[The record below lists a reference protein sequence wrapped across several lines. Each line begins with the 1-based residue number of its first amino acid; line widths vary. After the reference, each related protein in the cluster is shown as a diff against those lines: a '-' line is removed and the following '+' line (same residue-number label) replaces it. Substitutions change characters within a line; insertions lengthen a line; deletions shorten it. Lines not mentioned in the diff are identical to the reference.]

1 MLNQL
6 KLILEVSYLEFG
18 TDHISPLS
26 FTFGWAFYRLPK
38 PPFSCFARATVQVRA
53 WAITRASCQGLH
65 IQRNLKYCCFFF
77 TEQNK
82 SMLTFNWLFLCQLC
96 FGGLIQQNTFSM
108 KYLSSC
114 ECITQLIT
122 LVSGTSETPFVPV
135 IPIFITQNF
144 LAPIPI
150 LNSTF
155 SVFVTQQHNMKK
167 PLVVALMSNTSKSDC
182 VEQ

>member
-1 MLNQL
+1 
-6 KLILEVSYLEFG
+6 
-18 TDHISPLS
+18 
-26 FTFGWAFYRLPK
+26 
-38 PPFSCFARATVQVRA
+38 
-53 WAITRASCQGLH
+53 
-65 IQRNLKYCCFFF
+65 
-77 TEQNK
+77 
-82 SMLTFNWLFLCQLC
+82 
-96 FGGLIQQNTFSM
+96 M

-114 ECITQLIT
+114 DCITQLIT

-155 SVFVTQQHNMKK
+155 AVFVTQQHNMKK

>member
-65 IQRNLKYCCFFF
+65 IQRNLKYCCFFYR
-77 TEQNK
+77 TEQINA
-82 SMLTFNWLFLCQLC
+82 
-96 FGGLIQQNTFSM
+96 
-108 KYLSSC
+108 
-114 ECITQLIT
+114 
-122 LVSGTSETPFVPV
+122 V

-155 SVFVTQQHNMKK
+155 AVFVTQQHNMKK